1 MSFEDHAN
9 LQVIKWMR
17 SLEKEVETLNVV
29 ERQ

>member
-9 LQVIKWMR
+9 LQVIKWMIP
-17 SLEKEVETLNVV
+17 LEKEVETLHVV